1 MGCCTWD
8 VGESENPDIRGYL
21 LNNVGRGLLFI
32 SQLFLFNAMLSFAND
47 AAGCT
52 TGGTGCED
60 DDDDDTLAFVNGT
73 AIFSDDDDDDA
84 CGRILGLKPVTLVV
98 QVMALGSLVSATFMP
113 VVGSVVDHSPHRR
126 RLGIAG
132 LVVAWLCSLAQTGIA
147 PASWLFLLLLQG
159 SVASAAYLTNV
170 VCAMAYMPELTDDLD
185 GHMQRINAK
194 ARVLELASM
203 LVFMSLVATVE
214 GSDSVG
220 VRDTARFAQAL
231 SCLVGGPIAL
241 ASWRYLTPRPTAHA
255 VPEGASLLTAGF
267 LKVRETAAMLA
278 ADFPQLYRFLL
289 AFAVMEA
296 GTSSII
302 GLVVVYVSQQLCLE
316 VGPVLTLAILFTIP
330 GALLSRKLAAGGRA
344 KEALFGNCL
353 SFAVLIAAIP
363 ACLYDASHAPLVPL
377 FSATLGLAVGFMY
390 PAQRNV
396 VAVLIPGGLEGR
408 VMGIYQFASI
418 SLGWAPPLIFGLVYE
433 ATGSMRMAIVTPA
446 FFHGAAAVFLQWG
459 VDMTKGGDRVTATLH
474 KRRRSTSGGDLVGKN
489 RAQVEPVLSDK
500 EAT

>member
-8 VGESENPDIRGYL
+8 VGEAENPDIRGYL

-60 DDDDDTLAFVNGT
+60 DDDDDAVAFVNGT

-194 ARVLELASM
+194 ARVLELATM

-344 KEALFGNCL
+344 KEALGGT
-353 SFAVLIAAIP
+353 
-363 ACLYDASHAPLVPL
+363 ACPSRSSSRRSRRASTTHRTRRSCRSSPRRWASRSASCTRR
-377 FSATLGLAVGFMY
+377 SATSSPCSS
-390 PAQRNV
+390 PAASR
-396 VAVLIPGGLEGR
+396 AGSWASTSSRPSRSAGR
-408 VMGIYQFASI
+408 RPSSSAS
-418 SLGWAPPLIFGLVYE
+418 S
-433 ATGSMRMAIVTPA
+433 T
-446 FFHGAAAVFLQWG
+446 
-459 VDMTKGGDRVTATLH
+459 
-474 KRRRSTSGGDLVGKN
+474 RRRAPCAWPSSRRPSSTAPRPSSCSG
-489 RAQVEPVLSDK
+489 AS
-500 EAT
+500 T